1 MHIYIFGLWNFIN
14 SCHDT
19 FAFVCYFRLVIPFSG
34 ASVLWWNPNT
44 WSFHGECN
52 GSLLGI
58 PNLATAHLIAS
69 HLIVAHLA
77 HLVVIHLVV
86 IHLIAAHLVAHL
98 VASHLIVGIA
108 TIPQVANFTNGCTNL
123 RSKKRRTCIVGVS
136 QFLHLTG
143 SWGKNIWKPYFTGLF
158 PVSNISHGSWK
169 LRFLKKSA
177 SQQTPTVLSYPM
189 ETILDYWWDFHV
201 CNLVI

>member
-1 MHIYIFGLWNFIN
+1 MELLY

-19 FAFVCYFRLVIPFSG
+19 FAFVCYLFELSFL
-34 ASVLWWNPNT
+34 SVVPLCPGETQST

-52 GSLLGI
+52 GSLLGS

-108 TIPQVANFTNGCTNL
+108 TIPQVADFTNGCTNL
-123 RSKKRRTCIVGVS
+123 RSKKEKDMYCGCIPIS
-136 QFLHLTG
+136 SSNWQLRQ
-143 SWGKNIWKPYFTGLF
+143 NIWKPYFTGLF